1 MKNPFS
7 RPGQFLKKLND
18 PQPKL
23 KISSCGEILIDG
35 LPFSFTVASAGSA
48 SDKGLV
54 VSFSGEAVDKGIV
67 TFEKIEAVTA
77 CGQTAE
83 KTEKNPE
90 FITKKD
96 GKRIYQTRFTDLPIP
111 AAAKSPGFRLK
122 RRREDFFKSVS
133 SEIAFRTVP
142 HYSLSEECEIM
153 ITVYPIA
160 APLNG
165 LSVIWKSCTSDK
177 DYFTHRDMK

>member
-1 MKNPFS
+1 MKNPLS

-67 TFEKIEAVTA
+67 TFEK
-77 CGQTAE
+77 
-83 KTEKNPE
+83 
-90 FITKKD
+90 
-96 GKRIYQTRFTDLPIP
+96 
-111 AAAKSPGFRLK
+111 
-122 RRREDFFKSVS
+122 
-133 SEIAFRTVP
+133 
-142 HYSLSEECEIM
+142 
-153 ITVYPIA
+153 
-160 APLNG
+160 
-165 LSVIWKSCTSDK
+165 
-177 DYFTHRDMK
+177 

>member
-7 RPGQFLKKLND
+7 RAGQFIKKMKD
-18 PQPKL
+18 PKPKL
-23 KISSCGEILIDG
+23 KISSSGEILIDG
-35 LPFSFTVASAGSA
+35 LPFSFTVVSSGSA

-77 CGQTAE
+77 CGQTSE
-83 KTEKNPE
+83 KIVKNPE
-90 FITKKD
+90 LITKKD
-96 GKRIYQTRFTDLPIP
+96 GKRIYQTRFSEIPVP
-111 AAAKSPGFRLK
+111 AAAKGSGFRLK
-122 RRREDFFKSVS
+122 RSREDFFKSVS
-133 SEIAFRTVP
+133 SEITFRTVP

-153 ITVYPIA
+153 ITVYPAA

-177 DYFTHRDMK
+177 DYFTHRGIK